1 MPTTDELEQEIRD
14 LREELNNTRDGLNQS
29 LQLRTEETEEELLRL
44 SHQMRMGVSQTNDSD
59 DEDTDIRY
67 HEKQERNYL
76 YTPPLLGNE

>member
-44 SHQMRMGVSQTNDSD
+44 SHRMLV
-59 DEDTDIRY
+59 
-67 HEKQERNYL
+67 
-76 YTPPLLGNE
+76 